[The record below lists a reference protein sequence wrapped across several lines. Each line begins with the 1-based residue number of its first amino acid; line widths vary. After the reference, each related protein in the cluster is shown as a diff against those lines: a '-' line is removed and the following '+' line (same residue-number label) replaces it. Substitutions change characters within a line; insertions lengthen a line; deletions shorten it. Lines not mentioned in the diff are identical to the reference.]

1 MNKTEFLRKLSI
13 ELDFLKKEER
23 EDIIKYYDEMIQDA
37 TEGGQN
43 EETFIAGLGPIDAI
57 VTNIRQDSGFV
68 QKVRNKLSPEAK
80 EAISITAK
88 VIGYIVFVIC
98 TIVVI
103 GFGCSFAAS
112 GTMMAVLAIAD
123 VIAYPAQEAI
133 VLLTRAGQVV
143 LGAGLIIMA
152 VSFFIL
158 FFTYAKKG
166 LDKLLDKLQEALN
179 KEDAKHV

>member
-37 TEGGQN
+37 VEGGQT
-43 EETFIAGLGPIDAI
+43 EEAFIESLGGIDKI
-57 VTNIRQDSGFV
+57 VASIRADSGFV
-68 QKVRNKLSPEAK
+68 QKVRSKLSPEAK

-88 VIGYIVFVIC
+88 VIGYIVFVIGA
-98 TIVVI
+98 IMVI
-103 GFGCSFAAS
+103 GMGCSFAAS
-112 GTMMAVLAIAD
+112 GTMMAFLAIAD
-123 VIAYPAQEAI
+123 VIAYPTQAAI
-133 VLLTRAGQVV
+133 VLMTRAGQVV
-143 LGAGLIIMA
+143 LGAGLIIVA
-152 VSFFIL
+152 ISFFIL

-166 LDKLLDKLQEALN
+166 LEKLLGKLQEALN